1 MNAVV
6 VGDQNPSHVQISVP
20 HRPDQ
25 PDAPDATRQTQPTC
39 RTRRTRRN
47 PANLAYNPPPMAWW
61 LWLLLGLVLAALELA
76 STGGFYLIFFGVSA
90 MFIGLMGAIGLAGPP
105 WLQWLVFTLLS
116 VILLLAFRRPILR
129 MMNVETGPVDSLV
142 GADRGRR
149 WTRFGP
155 GAIGRA
161 ELRGS
166 TWSARNLHSA
176 DLARG
181 QRCRVE
187 RVDGLMLFLL
197 PE

>member
-1 MNAVV
+1 M
-6 VGDQNPSHVQISVP
+6 
-20 HRPDQ
+20 
-25 PDAPDATRQTQPTC
+25 T
-39 RTRRTRRN
+39 
-47 PANLAYNPPPMAWW
+47 WW
-61 LWLLLGLVLAALELA
+61 LWLLLGLVLSALELA

-90 MFIGLMGAIGLAGPP
+90 MFIGLMTAIGLAGPA

-129 MMNVETGPVDSLV
+129 IMQVETGPVDSLV
-142 GADRGRR
+142 GQTAVTLDAIA
-149 WTRFGP
+149 P
-155 GAIGRA
+155 GTVGRA
-161 ELRGS
+161 ELRGA

>member
-1 MNAVV
+1 M
-6 VGDQNPSHVQISVP
+6 
-20 HRPDQ
+20 
-25 PDAPDATRQTQPTC
+25 T
-39 RTRRTRRN
+39 
-47 PANLAYNPPPMAWW
+47 WW
-61 LWLLLGLVLAALELA
+61 LWLLLGLVLSALELA

-90 MFIGLMGAIGLAGPP
+90 MFIGLMTAIGLAGPP

-129 MMNVETGPVDSLV
+129 IMQVETGPVDSLV
-142 GADRGRR
+142 GQTAVTLDAIA
-149 WTRFGP
+149 P
-155 GAIGRA
+155 GTVGRA
-161 ELRGS
+161 ELRGT

>member
-1 MNAVV
+1 
-6 VGDQNPSHVQISVP
+6 
-20 HRPDQ
+20 
-25 PDAPDATRQTQPTC
+25 
-39 RTRRTRRN
+39 
-47 PANLAYNPPPMAWW
+47 MAWW

-90 MFIGLMGAIGLAGPP
+90 MFIGLMAAIGLGGPL
-105 WLQWLVFTLLS
+105 WLQWLVFTILS
-116 VILLLAFRRPILR
+116 VVLLLAFRRPILR
-129 MMNVETGPVDSLV
+129 MMNVETEPVDALV
-142 GADRGRR
+142 GQFAITQDVIQ
-149 WTRFGP
+149 P

-166 TWSARNLHSA
+166 SWSARNLHSA
-176 DLARG
+176 ELARG

>member
-1 MNAVV
+1 
-6 VGDQNPSHVQISVP
+6 
-20 HRPDQ
+20 
-25 PDAPDATRQTQPTC
+25 
-39 RTRRTRRN
+39 
-47 PANLAYNPPPMAWW
+47 MAWW

-90 MFIGLMGAIGLAGPP
+90 MFIGLMGAIGLGGPP
-105 WLQWLVFTLLS
+105 WLQWLVFTILS
-116 VILLLAFRRPILR
+116 VIFLLAFRRPILR
-129 MMNVETGPVDSLV
+129 MMNVDTGPVDSLV
-142 GADRGRR
+142 GQVATVLDGMA
-149 WTRFGP
+149 P

-166 TWSARNLHSA
+166 TWAARNLHSA
-176 DLARG
+176 ELARG

>member
-1 MNAVV
+1 M
-6 VGDQNPSHVQISVP
+6 
-20 HRPDQ
+20 
-25 PDAPDATRQTQPTC
+25 T
-39 RTRRTRRN
+39 
-47 PANLAYNPPPMAWW
+47 WW
-61 LWLLLGLVLAALELA
+61 LWLLLGLVLSALELA

-90 MFIGLMGAIGLAGPP
+90 MFIGLMTAIGLSGPP

-129 MMNVETGPVDSLV
+129 IMQVETGPVDSLV
-142 GADRGRR
+142 GQTAVTLDAIA
-149 WTRFGP
+149 P
-155 GAIGRA
+155 GTVGRA
-161 ELRGS
+161 ELRGT

>member
-1 MNAVV
+1 
-6 VGDQNPSHVQISVP
+6 
-20 HRPDQ
+20 
-25 PDAPDATRQTQPTC
+25 
-39 RTRRTRRN
+39 
-47 PANLAYNPPPMAWW
+47 MAWW

-76 STGGFYLIFFGVSA
+76 TTGGFYLIFFGVSA
-90 MFIGLMGAIGLAGPP
+90 MFIGLMGAIGLAGPL
-105 WLQWLVFTLLS
+105 WLQWLVFTILS

-129 MMNVETGPVDSLV
+129 MMNVDTGPVDSLV
-142 GADRGRR
+142 GQFAITQDVIQ
-149 WTRFGP
+149 P

-176 DLARG
+176 ELARG

-187 RVDGLMLFLL
+187 RIDGLLLFLL

>member
-1 MNAVV
+1 
-6 VGDQNPSHVQISVP
+6 
-20 HRPDQ
+20 
-25 PDAPDATRQTQPTC
+25 
-39 RTRRTRRN
+39 
-47 PANLAYNPPPMAWW
+47 MAWW

-76 STGGFYLIFFGVSA
+76 TTGGFYLIFFGVSA
-90 MFIGLMGAIGLAGPP
+90 MFIGLMGAIGLAGPL
-105 WLQWLVFTLLS
+105 WLQWLVFTILS

-129 MMNVETGPVDSLV
+129 MMNVDTVPVDSLV
-142 GADRGRR
+142 GQFAITQDVIQ
-149 WTRFGP
+149 P
-155 GAIGRA
+155 GAIGRV

-176 DLARG
+176 ELARG

>member
-1 MNAVV
+1 
-6 VGDQNPSHVQISVP
+6 
-20 HRPDQ
+20 
-25 PDAPDATRQTQPTC
+25 
-39 RTRRTRRN
+39 
-47 PANLAYNPPPMAWW
+47 MAWW
-61 LWLLLGLVLAALELA
+61 VWLLLGLVLAALELA

-90 MFIGLMGAIGLAGPP
+90 MFIGLMGAIGLAGPA
-105 WLQWLVFTLLS
+105 WMQWLVFTILS

-129 MMNVETGPVDSLV
+129 MMNVDTGPVDSLV
-142 GADRGRR
+142 GQVATVLD
-149 WTRFGP
+149 TIDA

-176 DLARG
+176 NLARG

>member
-1 MNAVV
+1 ME
-6 VGDQNPSHVQISVP
+6 
-20 HRPDQ
+20 
-25 PDAPDATRQTQPTC
+25 
-39 RTRRTRRN
+39 
-47 PANLAYNPPPMAWW
+47 WW
-61 LWLLLGLVLAALELA
+61 LWLLVGLVLAALELA

-90 MFIGLMGAIGLAGPP
+90 MFIGLMGAMGLAGPL
-105 WLQWLVFTLLS
+105 WLQWLVFTILS
-116 VILLLAFRRPILR
+116 VVLLLAFRRPILR
-129 MMNVETGPVDSLV
+129 MMNVDTGPVDSLV
-142 GADRGRR
+142 GEFAIALDAIQ
-149 WTRFGP
+149 P

-176 DLARG
+176 EVARG

>member
-1 MNAVV
+1 
-6 VGDQNPSHVQISVP
+6 
-20 HRPDQ
+20 
-25 PDAPDATRQTQPTC
+25 
-39 RTRRTRRN
+39 
-47 PANLAYNPPPMAWW
+47 MAWW

-90 MFIGLMGAIGLAGPP
+90 MFIGLMGAIGLAGPF
-105 WLQWLVFTLLS
+105 WLQWLVFTILS

-129 MMNVETGPVDSLV
+129 MMNVETGPVDALV
-142 GADRGRR
+142 GQIATVLDAMA
-149 WTRFGP
+149 P

-166 TWSARNLHSA
+166 TWSARNVHSA

>member
-1 MNAVV
+1 
-6 VGDQNPSHVQISVP
+6 
-20 HRPDQ
+20 
-25 PDAPDATRQTQPTC
+25 
-39 RTRRTRRN
+39 
-47 PANLAYNPPPMAWW
+47 MAWW
-61 LWLLLGLVLAALELA
+61 FWLLLGLVLAALELA

-90 MFIGLMGAIGLAGPP
+90 MFIGLMGAIGLGGPF
-105 WLQWLVFTLLS
+105 WLQWLVFTILS

-129 MMNVETGPVDSLV
+129 MMNVETGPVDALV
-142 GADRGRR
+142 GQVATVLDAMA
-149 WTRFGP
+149 P

>member
-1 MNAVV
+1 ME
-6 VGDQNPSHVQISVP
+6 
-20 HRPDQ
+20 
-25 PDAPDATRQTQPTC
+25 
-39 RTRRTRRN
+39 
-47 PANLAYNPPPMAWW
+47 WW
-61 LWLLLGLVLAALELA
+61 LWLLVGLVLAALELA

-90 MFIGLMGAIGLAGPP
+90 MFIGLMGAMGLAGPL
-105 WLQWLVFTLLS
+105 WLQWLVFTILS
-116 VILLLAFRRPILR
+116 VVLLLAFRRPILR

-142 GADRGRR
+142 GEFAIALDAIQ
-149 WTRFGP
+149 P

-176 DLARG
+176 EVARG

>member
-1 MNAVV
+1 
-6 VGDQNPSHVQISVP
+6 
-20 HRPDQ
+20 
-25 PDAPDATRQTQPTC
+25 
-39 RTRRTRRN
+39 
-47 PANLAYNPPPMAWW
+47 MAWW

-90 MFIGLMGAIGLAGPP
+90 MFIGLMAAIGLAGPL
-105 WLQWLVFTLLS
+105 WLQWLVFTILS

-129 MMNVETGPVDSLV
+129 MLNVETGPVDSLV
-142 GADRGRR
+142 GQFAIAQDVIP
-149 WTRFGP
+149 P

-166 TWSARNLHSA
+166 SWSARNLHSA
-176 DLARG
+176 ELARG